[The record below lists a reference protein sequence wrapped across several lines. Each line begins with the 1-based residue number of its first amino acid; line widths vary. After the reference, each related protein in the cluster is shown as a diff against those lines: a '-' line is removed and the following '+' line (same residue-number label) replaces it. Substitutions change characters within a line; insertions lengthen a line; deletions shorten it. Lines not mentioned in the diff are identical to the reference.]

1 MTTVLLLALGLSMDA
16 FAVTISNVMCYSN
29 LNIKGKIAMPITF
42 GIFQGLMPLIGF
54 LLGAMFASQVENI
67 AHWIALA
74 ILAFLGIRTIVES
87 IKERKE
93 QCDVHPFDAKLLFTQ
108 AIATSIDALAVGVT
122 LAVSVP
128 LRIVVSVSI
137 IAVVTMA
144 MCFVGLYIGKVA
156 GKFFKDY
163 AGIFGGAVLI
173 AIGLKIFIEHYVG

>member
-1 MTTVLLLALGLSMDA
+1 MIREALSKEEEECPDCALSP
-16 FAVTISNVMCYSN
+16 
-29 LNIKGKIAMPITF
+29 KAM
-42 GIFQGLMPLIGF
+42 LPL
-54 LLGAMFASQVENI
+54 
-67 AHWIALA
+67 
-74 ILAFLGIRTIVES
+74 
-87 IKERKE
+87 
-93 QCDVHPFDAKLLFTQ
+93 